1 MLATKGARKK
11 LLKELVP
18 ACCVHLKAKQPVSHK
33 FSVVIRLIFVEN
45 RKRAVYR
52 AERCS
57 GGSKAGDM
65 IADYV
70 HIGRCYSARQ
80 RIDQYTLAWCRSDV
94 VMCANERRRRLP
106 NLD

>member
-1 MLATKGARKK
+1 MTELRTLYRAMLATKGARKK

-18 ACCVHLKAKQPVSHK
+18 AYGEVHLKAKQPVSHK

-57 GGSKAGDM
+57 GGSKAGDRHSRLCP
-65 IADYV
+65 Y
-70 HIGRCYSARQ
+70 RSLLQ
-80 RIDQYTLAWCRSDV
+80 RA
-94 VMCANERRRRLP
+94 P
-106 NLD
+106 NVSTNIL